1 MQNDLEIRT
10 IADLERIIDENPDIR
25 ERLRRKLLTDEE
37 RALPRIV
44 QQLAEEVRQ
53 LAQTVAQG
61 FAEAAADRGVIKTR
75 LNRVEGRLR
84 NIEGTLYEQN
94 AARTAVQ
101 LAGIE
106 LGIEGPS
113 LAFSKFGTAHPNFT
127 QPLQEAVQSGRI
139 SRDDFRNLIRSD
151 AIIYGRNQCHAV
163 VEVSLG
169 PNMDDINRAADRAGI
184 LGRAIDETV
193 IPAVAAPDPHPDFIQ
208 LAETRNVQVINISA

>member
-1 MQNDLEIRT
+1 M
-10 IADLERIIDENPDIR
+10 
-25 ERLRRKLLTDEE
+25 
-37 RALPRIV
+37 
-44 QQLAEEVRQ
+44 
-53 LAQTVAQG
+53 AQG